1 MTNISGTS
9 KKTAIRKR
17 LRAIAEETLRRQ
29 GWNVERVAGA
39 GTSVRK
45 ITKDGASR
53 KITIRTTQDTWIAF
67 PRTSDDKRWKTLN
80 DVDAVVAAS
89 VDDPSNP
96 QFALIHMLD
105 GDDMRKRF
113 DRAYEARRAAG
124 HTIQVGRGVWLSLY
138 REEGND
144 PIQLVGAGAGNVY
157 PPLDRVRMNGG
168 SAVVTSVDEPNN
180 QLADGPLTI
189 AEAKR
194 RLAQTLGVDPSSIK
208 ITVEA

>member
-1 MTNISGTS
+1 MKSSTT
-9 KKTAIRKR
+9 KKTAIRKH
-17 LRAIAEETLRRQ
+17 LRAIAEETLRRH
-29 GWNVERVAGA
+29 GWNVERVEGA

-45 ITKDGASR
+45 ISKGGDSKT
-53 KITIRTTQDTWIAF
+53 ITIRTTQDAHIAF
-67 PRTSDDKRWKTLN
+67 PRTPDNKRWKTLN

-113 DRAYEARRAAG
+113 DRAYKARLAAG
-124 HTIQVGRGVWLSLY
+124 HTIPNGRGVWLSLY

-144 PIQLVGAGAGNVY
+144 PIQLVGAGAGNAY
-157 PPLDRVRMNGG
+157 PPIDRVPMNGAG
-168 SAVVTSVDEPNN
+168 AAPGAEPHD
-180 QLADGPLTI
+180 QPAEAPLTI

>member
-1 MTNISGTS
+1 MTKVSGTT

-17 LRAIAEETLRRQ
+17 LRAIAEESLRKQ
-29 GWNVERVAGA
+29 GWKVERVAGV

-45 ITKDGASR
+45 ITKDGAS
-53 KITIRTTQDTWIAF
+53 KTITIRTTQDTWIAF
-67 PRTSDDKRWKTLN
+67 PRTPDNKRWKTLN

-89 VDDPSNP
+89 VDDPSDP
-96 QFALIHMLD
+96 KFALIHMLD
-105 GDDMRKRF
+105 GDDMRRRF
-113 DRAYEARRAAG
+113 DRAYKARLAAG
-124 HTIQVGRGVWLSLY
+124 HKIPNGRGVWLSLY
-138 REEGND
+138 RDEGND

-157 PPLDRVRMNGG
+157 PPLDRVPMNGAG
-168 SAVVTSVDEPNN
+168 AAPATEPAD
-180 QLADGPLTI
+180 LPGDGPLTI

>member
-1 MTNISGTS
+1 MTNVNKTTQR
-9 KKTAIRKR
+9 TAIRKK

-29 GWNVERVAGA
+29 GWKVERVAGA

-45 ITKDGASR
+45 ITKAGDSKTIA
-53 KITIRTTQDTWIAF
+53 IRTTQDTWIAF
-67 PRTSDDKRWKTLN
+67 PRTPDDKRWKTLS
-80 DVDAVVAAS
+80 DVDAVVASS

-96 QFALIHMLD
+96 LYAQVHILD

-113 DRAYEARRAAG
+113 DRAYKARLAAG
-124 HTIQVGRGVWLSLY
+124 HTIPVGRGVWLSLY
-138 REEGND
+138 KDEGND

-157 PPLDRVRMNGG
+157 PCIERVPLNGG
-168 SAVVTSVDEPNN
+168 SAGAAIAPDGAP
-180 QLADGPLTI
+180 ADGPLTI